1 MTTVKI
7 EDKQLERDIKSK
19 AVLSTNL
26 NGLEQYKMAKK
37 RREAELSDINT
48 MKKDIEEL
56 KNMIQTLIG
65 KQNG

>member
-7 EDKQLERDIKSK
+7 EDKQLERDINSK
-19 AVLSTNL
+19 AVLNTNL

-37 RREAELSDINT
+37 RREDEISDINT